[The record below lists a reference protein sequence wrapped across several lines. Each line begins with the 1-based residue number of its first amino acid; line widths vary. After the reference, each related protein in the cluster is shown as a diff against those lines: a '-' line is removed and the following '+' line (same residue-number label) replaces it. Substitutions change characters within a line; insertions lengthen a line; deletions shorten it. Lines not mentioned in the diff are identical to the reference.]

1 VLRER
6 LQAALKEAGEKGDG
20 RAAATLRLVLAALD
34 ERDRSAREEG
44 GREAV
49 DDEAI
54 VAMLRE
60 MIEQRRA
67 EIARCEACARLE
79 EAEREAEE
87 IAVLER
93 FLPPQMSEEEIAR
106 AVEATIDELDAH
118 SLKDTG
124 KVIAALKSRFDGH
137 MDLGRAKRMVCER
150 LDCGCRQASAER
162 S

>member
-1 VLRER
+1 MLRER
-6 LQAALKEAGEKGDG
+6 LQAALKEASEKGDG

-34 ERDRSAREEG
+34 ERDRSAREAG
-44 GREAV
+44 GREEV
-49 DDEAI
+49 DDAAI
-54 VAMLRE
+54 VAMLRK
-60 MIEQRRA
+60 MIEQRRD
-67 EIARCEACARLE
+67 EIARCEACARVE

-106 AVEATIDELDAH
+106 AVDAAIEELEAR

-124 KVIAALKSRFDGH
+124 RVIAALKSRFNGH

-150 LDCGCRQASAER
+150 LDGGCRQASAGR
-162 S
+162 T

>member
-1 VLRER
+1 MLRER
-6 LQAALKEAGEKGDG
+6 LQAALKEASEKGDN

-44 GREAV
+44 GREGV
-49 DDEAI
+49 DDAAI
-54 VAMLRE
+54 VAMLRK

-67 EIARCEACARLE
+67 EIARCEASARVE

-93 FLPPQMSEEEIAR
+93 FLPPQMSEEEIAH
-106 AVEATIDELDAH
+106 AVDVAIDELDAH

-124 KVIAALKSRFDGH
+124 RVIAALKSRFDGH
-137 MDLGRAKRMVCER
+137 MDLRRAKRMVCER
-150 LDCGCRQASAER
+150 LDCGCQQASAGR